1 MTTILIIAIA
11 FLALVALM
19 ILHELGHFF
28 LARKF
33 GVRVDEFGLGYP
45 PRIVGKK
52 IGETIYSLNL
62 LPFGAFVR
70 IYGQEDRAQGPGSF
84 NQKPFWQKAMI
95 ILGGVL
101 SFWLI
106 AIILLSFVMALGV
119 PTIIED
125 EDTGYANP
133 KVQIVQ
139 VLPNSPAAEAGIS
152 IGDVLVK
159 ASAPDS
165 QVITDKVKEFQSF
178 TSDHKGQEI
187 QITLQRGNSIF
198 DVSVTPRASPPANE
212 GPLGVALARTAIK
225 SFPWYLA
232 PIEGAK
238 ATWNLT
244 VGTVEGWGIVIGRLI
259 KGEPTGATLMGP
271 VGIFGL
277 FAQVTQ
283 LGVNYFLQ
291 FFAVIAIYMALFNI
305 LPIPVTDGGK
315 LLFLVIEKI
324 RKRPMALKL
333 EQKIEVAFFLL
344 LISLMIWVTIKDIS
358 RLF

>member
-1 MTTILIIAIA
+1 MLLIIVIA
-11 FLALVALM
+11 FLSLVALM
-19 ILHELGHFF
+19 ILHELGHFL

-33 GVRVDEFGLGYP
+33 GVRVEEFGLGYP

-52 IGETIYSLNL
+52 IGQTIYSLNL
-62 LPFGAFVR
+62 LPFGAFVK
-70 IYGQEDRAQGPGSF
+70 IYGQEDRAEGSDSF
-84 NQKPFWQKAMI
+84 GQKPFWQKAMI

-106 AIILLSFVMALGV
+106 AIVLLSFVMALGV
-119 PTIIED
+119 PTMIGD
-125 EDTGYANP
+125 EETGFANP

-139 VLPNSPAAEAGIS
+139 VLPNSPAEKAGVK
-152 IGDVLVK
+152 IGDIVTKV
-159 ASAPDS
+159 SVSNS
-165 QVITDKVKEFQSF
+165 QLIVDKVKEFQNF
-178 TSDHKGQEI
+178 TLDHKGQEI
-187 QITLQRGNSIF
+187 RITLQRGKATL
-198 DVSVTPRASPPANE
+198 DVMVTPRLSPPANE
-212 GPLGVALARTAIK
+212 GPLGVALARTALK
-225 SFPWYLA
+225 SFPWYLS
-232 PIEGAK
+232 PVEGTK

-244 VGTVEGWGIVIGRLI
+244 VGTVESWGIVIGRLV

-277 FAQVTQ
+277 FTQVTQ

-315 LLFLVIEKI
+315 LLFLVIEKV
-324 RKRPMALKL
+324 RKKPMALKI
-333 EQKIEVAFFLL
+333 EQKIEVVFFLL
-344 LISLMIWVTIKDIS
+344 LISLMIWVTIKDVI